1 MDYSRS
7 EAKRAARERFRGIW
21 AAPGLP
27 DVPTV
32 AESGVPGFEYG
43 GWNGI
48 LVPAGTPAE
57 MRARAAC
64 EADQGGRDTPLSVD
78 IRSPG

>member
-1 MDYSRS
+1 MDHNRS
-7 EAKRAARERFRGIW
+7 EAKRAARERFRGVW

-32 AESGVPGFEYG
+32 AESGVPGFEYV

-48 LVPAGTPAE
+48 LVPAATPAE

-64 EADQGGRDTPLSVD
+64 EADQGGRDTALSVD
-78 IRSPG
+78 IRSPA